1 MNKQKIQTYQQLVEE
16 GPKNFLSLEKEKLEN
31 KFLAGSVLPTEF
43 DWREKGIISRV
54 KEQSTCG
61 ACWTFSTTG
70 IIESQ
75 YALKYGKLIE
85 FSE

>member
-1 MNKQKIQTYQQLVEE
+1 M
-16 GPKNFLSLEKEKLEN
+16 SLEKKNLSEKILEG
-31 KFLAGSVLPTEF
+31 AVLPTEF